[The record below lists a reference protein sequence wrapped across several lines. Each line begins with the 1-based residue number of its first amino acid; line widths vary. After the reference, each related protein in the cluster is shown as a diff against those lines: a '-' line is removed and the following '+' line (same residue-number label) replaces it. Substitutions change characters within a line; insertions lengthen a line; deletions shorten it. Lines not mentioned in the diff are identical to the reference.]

1 MALKR
6 TPLYERHRDLGARL
20 VEFGGWE
27 MPVQYTSILD
37 EHRAV
42 RERAGLFDVSHMGEI
57 RVTGPDA
64 LPWLRRMITN
74 DPADLEVGQAQYT
87 MLCYPGGGVVDDLI
101 VYRIDDESYL
111 LVVNASNTDKDFA
124 WLQEQPL
131 DELGTG
137 FAGGVELEN
146 ISAERGLLA
155 LQGPAAEE
163 ILQRLTDVDLPELA
177 YYHVT
182 TGDVVGL
189 SATSIPALIARTGY
203 TGEDGF
209 EIMVGAD
216 RVGDLWDALLRAG
229 ADEGLEPAG
238 LGARDT
244 LRLEA
249 AMPLYGHELDADIN
263 PLEAGLGYFVKLD
276 KPDFVGRDALVEAKA
291 RGLERKLIG
300 FELRDRGIARQGYP
314 IRHTGETV
322 GTVTSGTYAPYLER
336 AIGMGFVPLELAA
349 PGTEIE
355 VMVRGRP
362 VAAEIVKR
370 PFYRR

>member
-57 RVTGPDA
+57 RVTGPAA
-64 LPWLRRMITN
+64 LRWLRRMITN
-74 DPADLEVGQAQYT
+74 DPADLDVGQAQYT

-101 VYRIDDESYL
+101 VYRVDDESYL

-124 WLQEQPL
+124 WLHEQL
-131 DELGTG
+131 TG
-137 FAGGVELEN
+137 DVELEN

-155 LQGPAAEE
+155 LQGPAAAE
-163 ILQRLTDVDLPELA
+163 ILQRLTGVDLSELA

-182 TGDVVGL
+182 AGDVVGREV
-189 SATSIPALIARTGY
+189 TRIPAWIARTGY

-209 EIMVGAD
+209 EIMVGSD
-216 RVGDLWDALLRAG
+216 RVVELWDALLGAG
-229 ADEGLEPAG
+229 ADEGLVPVG

-249 AMPLYGHELDADIN
+249 AMPLYGHELDADTN
-263 PLEAGLGYFVKLD
+263 PLEAGLSYFVKLD
-276 KPDFVGRDALVEAKA
+276 KPDFVGRDALVQAKA
-291 RGLERKLIG
+291 SGLDRKLIG
-300 FELRDRGIARQGYP
+300 FELRGRGIARQGYA
-314 IRHTGETV
+314 IRHAGTAV

-336 AIGMGFVPLELAA
+336 AIGMGFVPPEVAS

-370 PFYRR
+370 PFYRRQRR